1 MQDSIS
7 ITQWTSVRVRP
18 NQRIKL
24 PLVAAILLML
34 GCSPESQLS
43 GSEGIVATAK
53 PAVAEALAS
62 PAQPQEATPAP
73 ASEPAS
79 QTYAEKLATA
89 LEKAAA
95 AKDAVVDQLSSAGE
109 SGSQAASDS
118 VTWASEM
125 FNSLKEQGMTRAENT
140 QQWLADD
147 WKLAGAWE
155 YHVTT
160 LKADSDPA
168 SVLNELGKERW
179 ECFQVISSPG
189 GPSTFYFKRPAKSYL
204 NNLPMKDLMHLLPL
218 MGGSGNGDQ

>member
-1 MQDSIS
+1 MQNSTLNIQS
-7 ITQWTSVRVRP
+7 SANYVRRTQRL
-18 NQRIKL
+18 KF
-24 PLVAAILLML
+24 PLVVAILLVL
-34 GCSPESQLS
+34 GCSPESPLS
-43 GSEGIVATAK
+43 GSEGVALK
-53 PAVAEALAS
+53 GDPAVTEAPAS

-73 ASEPAS
+73 ASEPAA

-155 YHVTT
+155 YHVAT
-160 LKADSDPA
+160 LKADSEPA

-179 ECFQVISSPG
+179 ECFQVISIPG

-218 MGGSGNGDQ
+218 MSGSGNSSE